1 MNALNHFIV
10 HVPKKHEDT
19 VKVGDKDIFLDPKF
33 NEFEHR
39 ISYGEI
45 VSAPSKYDTGAKPGD
60 TLIFQ
65 HHVTTNKSLSIGDN
79 NHVAMYDAE
88 NGHLSQC
95 IAYRS
100 KKTGELKMLC
110 DWLFVEP
117 VEEEQEDTEHN
128 GIVTELESFKKA
140 RDVARVYMPHPEL
153 EEQGVR
159 VGDVVGFDKHAD
171 YKIKLD
177 NGDIVYRM
185 RVSNIS
191 YVEVQVEEVHND

>member
-45 VSAPSKYDTGAKPGD
+45 VSA
-60 TLIFQ
+60 
-65 HHVTTNKSLSIGDN
+65 TNKSLSIGDN

>member
-1 MNALNHFIV
+1 
-10 HVPKKHEDT
+10 
-19 VKVGDKDIFLDPKF
+19 
-33 NEFEHR
+33 
-39 ISYGEI
+39 
-45 VSAPSKYDTGAKPGD
+45 
-60 TLIFQ
+60 
-65 HHVTTNKSLSIGDN
+65 
-79 NHVAMYDAE
+79 
-88 NGHLSQC
+88 
-95 IAYRS
+95 
-100 KKTGELKMLC
+100 MLC